1 MMGIMDIDLTGQTAV
16 VFGAG
21 KGIGETVSKQLAQ
34 AGAIVYL
41 ASRTEANCVRVM
53 TEIVDAGNKAVAIS
67 CDVSDINQV
76 DAVLAQAEKE
86 TGNWTL

>member
-34 AGAIVYL
+34 AGG
-41 ASRTEANCVRVM
+41 NCV
-53 TEIVDAGNKAVAIS
+53 S
-67 CDVSDINQV
+67 CKPDR
-76 DAVLAQAEKE
+76 
-86 TGNWTL
+86 G